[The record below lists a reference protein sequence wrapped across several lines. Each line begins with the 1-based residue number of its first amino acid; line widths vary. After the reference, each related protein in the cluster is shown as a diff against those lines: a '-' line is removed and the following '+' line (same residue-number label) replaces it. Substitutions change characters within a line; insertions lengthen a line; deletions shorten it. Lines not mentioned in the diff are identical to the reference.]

1 MVLNRS
7 SKGKIMFDKFK
18 DFIGIDDNYDDY
30 DDEQLYY
37 DDNRSDL
44 ETSSSRQAYTNLLDE
59 DSEDDDTTTTYESS
73 YKDSSKASGYGYDSN
88 SYNLDSYASS
98 NPSTSYTRS
107 SKRGDNV
114 VSMTE
119 NNFTGRSSM
128 RISIHEP
135 LDYETDAPS
144 VINDILDKKVVVLNL
159 EMVDA
164 DMRQRIFDFV
174 SGAVYA
180 LDGTVERVTKGIFV
194 ISPKGVEVDSA
205 VTEQI
210 SDGNYN
216 QL

>member
-1 MVLNRS
+1 
-7 SKGKIMFDKFK
+7 MFDKFK

-30 DDEQLYY
+30 DEEQLYY
-37 DDNRSDL
+37 DDDRTDIDYSP
-44 ETSSSRQAYTNLLDE
+44 SSREAYTSLLD
-59 DSEDDDTTTTYESS
+59 DDIEKNDNSKTYESS
-73 YKDSSKASGYGYDSN
+73 YSAPSSSTSYSYDSN
-88 SYNLDSYASS
+88 NYNSESYSS
-98 NPSTSYTRS
+98 NKSTNNYQRS
-107 SKRGDNV
+107 SKRGDNI

-194 ISPKGVEVDSA
+194 ISPRGVEVDSA

>member
-1 MVLNRS
+1 
-7 SKGKIMFDKFK
+7 MFDKFK

-30 DDEQLYY
+30 EDEDLYF
-37 DDNRSDL
+37 DEEND
-44 ETSSSRQAYTNLLDE
+44 ETTGSSSREVYTDLLDE
-59 DSEDDDTTTTYESS
+59 DDTEDSSLTYESGYSSSTNTNSS
-73 YKDSSKASGYGYDSN
+73 YSPSVDYDSQ
-88 SYNLDSYASS
+88 SYSSS
-98 NPSTSYTRS
+98 NKQSTYQRPSR
-107 SKRGDNV
+107 RGDNI

-119 NNFTGRSSM
+119 SNYSSRSSM
-128 RISIHEP
+128 RISIQEP
-135 LDYETDAPS
+135 LDYEKDAPS
-144 VINDILDKKVVVLNL
+144 VIDDILDKKVVVLNL

-194 ISPKGVEVDSA
+194 ISPKGVQVDSS

>member
-1 MVLNRS
+1 
-7 SKGKIMFDKFK
+7 MFEKFK

-37 DDNRSDL
+37 NDDEVESK
-44 ETSSSRQAYTNLLDE
+44 SSSREAYTNLLD
-59 DSEDDDTTTTYESS
+59 DDTLEKNDSVTYESGYSKSNSSYAFDSSSYDTDSYSNSSSSDS
-73 YKDSSKASGYGYDSN
+73 YK
-88 SYNLDSYASS
+88 
-98 NPSTSYTRS
+98 RS
-107 SKRGDNV
+107 SKRGDNI

-119 NNFTGRSSM
+119 NNFTNKSSM
-128 RISIHEP
+128 RISIQEP

-194 ISPKGVEVDSA
+194 ISPKGVQVDST
-205 VTEQI
+205 VTDQI

>member
-1 MVLNRS
+1 
-7 SKGKIMFDKFK
+7 MFDKFK

-30 DDEQLYY
+30 DEEQLYY
-37 DDNRSDL
+37 DDDRADL
-44 ETSSSRQAYTNLLDE
+44 DSSSSSREAYTSLLEDE
-59 DSEDDDTTTTYESS
+59 VDKNESSITYESS
-73 YKDSSKASGYGYDSN
+73 YSAPSSSSSYSYDSN
-88 SYNLDSYASS
+88 NYKSESYSS
-98 NPSTSYTRS
+98 NNSTSNNQRS
-107 SKRGDNV
+107 SKRGDNI

-194 ISPKGVEVDSA
+194 ISPRGVEVDSA

>member
-1 MVLNRS
+1 
-7 SKGKIMFDKFK
+7 MFEKFK

-37 DDNRSDL
+37 NDDEVESK
-44 ETSSSRQAYTNLLDE
+44 SSSREAYTNLLD
-59 DSEDDDTTTTYESS
+59 DDTLEKNDSVTYESGYSKSNSSYAFDSSSYDTDSYSNSSSSDS
-73 YKDSSKASGYGYDSN
+73 YK
-88 SYNLDSYASS
+88 
-98 NPSTSYTRS
+98 RS
-107 SKRGDNV
+107 SKRGDNI

-119 NNFTGRSSM
+119 NNFTNKSSM
-128 RISIHEP
+128 RISIQEP

-194 ISPKGVEVDSA
+194 ISPRGVEVDSA

>member
-1 MVLNRS
+1 
-7 SKGKIMFDKFK
+7 MFEKFK

-37 DDNRSDL
+37 NDDEVESK
-44 ETSSSRQAYTNLLDE
+44 SSSREAYTNLLD
-59 DSEDDDTTTTYESS
+59 DDTLEKNESVTYESG
-73 YKDSSKASGYGYDSN
+73 YNNSSSSFGYDSKD
-88 SYNLDSYASS
+88 YNNDSFSTSTSS
-98 NPSTSYTRS
+98 NNYQRS
-107 SKRGDNV
+107 SKRGDNI

-119 NNFTGRSSM
+119 NNFTNKSSM
-128 RISIHEP
+128 RISIQEP
-135 LDYETDAPS
+135 LDYETEAPS

-194 ISPKGVEVDSA
+194 ISPKGVQVDST
-205 VTEQI
+205 VTDQI

>member
-1 MVLNRS
+1 
-7 SKGKIMFDKFK
+7 MFDKFK

-37 DDNRSDL
+37 DNNEEEDSKSTTR
-44 ETSSSRQAYTNLLDE
+44 TAYTNLLEDE
-59 DSEDDDTTTTYESS
+59 TTEKNGSVTYESG
-73 YKDSSKASGYGYDSN
+73 YNNSSSSFGYDSKD
-88 SYNLDSYASS
+88 YNNDSFSTSTSS
-98 NPSTSYTRS
+98 NNYQRS
-107 SKRGDNV
+107 SKRGDNI

-119 NNFTGRSSM
+119 NNFTNKSSM
-128 RISIHEP
+128 RISIQEP

-194 ISPKGVEVDSA
+194 ISPKGVEVDST

>member
-1 MVLNRS
+1 
-7 SKGKIMFDKFK
+7 MFEKFK

-30 DDEQLYY
+30 DEEQLYY
-37 DDNRSDL
+37 DDDDRS
-44 ETSSSRQAYTNLLDE
+44 EPESESSRKAYTSLLDE
-59 DSEDDDTTTTYESS
+59 SDTSSDESVTYESDYSAPSSTASFNYDTDS
-73 YKDSSKASGYGYDSN
+73 YKSESYGLSN
-88 SYNLDSYASS
+88 SS
-98 NPSTSYTRS
+98 NNYQRS
-107 SKRGDNV
+107 SKRGDNIV
-114 VSMTE
+114 NMTE
-119 NNFTGRSSM
+119 SNFSGRSSM

-194 ISPKGVEVDSA
+194 ISPRGVEVDSA

>member
-1 MVLNRS
+1 
-7 SKGKIMFDKFK
+7 MFEKFK

-37 DDNRSDL
+37 NDDEVESK
-44 ETSSSRQAYTNLLDE
+44 SSSREAYTNLLD
-59 DSEDDDTTTTYESS
+59 DDTLEKNDSVTYESGYSKSNSS
-73 YKDSSKASGYGYDSN
+73 YAFDSSSYDT
-88 SYNLDSYASS
+88 DSYSNNSS
-98 NPSTSYTRS
+98 SDNYKRS
-107 SKRGDNV
+107 SKRGDNI

-119 NNFTGRSSM
+119 NNFTNKSSM
-128 RISIHEP
+128 RISIQEP

-194 ISPKGVEVDSA
+194 ISPKGVQVDST
-205 VTEQI
+205 VTDQI

>member
-1 MVLNRS
+1 
-7 SKGKIMFDKFK
+7 MFDKFK

-30 DDEQLYY
+30 DDEQMYY
-37 DDNRSDL
+37 HDSNKDEL
-44 ETSSSRQAYTNLLDE
+44 ESSTSSKKREAYTNLLD
-59 DSEDDDTTTTYESS
+59 DDNDKSEGSITYESGYS
-73 YKDSSKASGYGYDSN
+73 ASK
-88 SYNLDSYASS
+88 
-98 NPSTSYTRS
+98 PSTSYSYDTNNYKPDSFAKSSSSSNYTRS
-107 SKRGDNV
+107 SKRGDNI

-119 NNFTGRSSM
+119 NNFAGKSSM

-194 ISPKGVEVDSA
+194 ISPRGVEVDSA

>member
-1 MVLNRS
+1 
-7 SKGKIMFDKFK
+7 MFDKFK

-37 DDNRSDL
+37 DDEVDATN
-44 ETSSSRQAYTNLLDE
+44 SSSREKYSNLLDE
-59 DSEDDDTTTTYESS
+59 QEENEDQSVTYESGYS
-73 YKDSSKASGYGYDSN
+73 SPSSSNSTYSSASTDYQAKPYTSTSNSNSSKYQ
-88 SYNLDSYASS
+88 
-98 NPSTSYTRS
+98 RS
-107 SKRGDNV
+107 SRRGDNI

-119 NNFTGRSSM
+119 SNFSSRSSM
-128 RISIHEP
+128 RISIQEP
-135 LDYETDAPS
+135 LDYEKDAPN
-144 VINDILDKKVVVLNL
+144 VIDDILDKKVVVLNL

-180 LDGTVERVTKGIFV
+180 LEGSVERVTKGIFV
-194 ISPKGVEVDSA
+194 ISPKGVEVDSS
-205 VTEQI
+205 VTDQI

>member
-1 MVLNRS
+1 
-7 SKGKIMFDKFK
+7 MFDKFK

-37 DDNRSDL
+37 DD
-44 ETSSSRQAYTNLLDE
+44 EEGTTKSSSREAYTNLLDE
-59 DSEDDDTTTTYESS
+59 KEENDDQSVTYESG
-73 YKDSSKASGYGYDSN
+73 YSSPSSSN
-88 SYNLDSYASS
+88 STYSSTSTEYQAKPYTSTSNSSSS
-98 NPSTSYTRS
+98 NYQRS
-107 SKRGDNV
+107 SRRGDNI

-119 NNFTGRSSM
+119 SNFSSRSSM
-128 RISIHEP
+128 RISIQEP
-135 LDYETDAPS
+135 LDYEKDAPN
-144 VINDILDKKVVVLNL
+144 VIDDILDKKVVVLNL

-180 LDGTVERVTKGIFV
+180 LEGTVERVTKGIFV
-194 ISPKGVEVDSA
+194 ISPKGVEVDSS
-205 VTEQI
+205 VTDQI

>member
-1 MVLNRS
+1 
-7 SKGKIMFDKFK
+7 MFEKFK

-37 DDNRSDL
+37 NDDEVESK
-44 ETSSSRQAYTNLLDE
+44 TSSREAYTNLLD
-59 DSEDDDTTTTYESS
+59 DDTLEKNDSVTYESGYSKSNSSYAFDSSSYDTDPYSNSSSSDS
-73 YKDSSKASGYGYDSN
+73 YK
-88 SYNLDSYASS
+88 
-98 NPSTSYTRS
+98 RS
-107 SKRGDNV
+107 SKRGDNI

-119 NNFTGRSSM
+119 NNFTNKSSM
-128 RISIHEP
+128 RISIQEP

-194 ISPKGVEVDSA
+194 ISPKGVQVDST
-205 VTEQI
+205 VTDQI